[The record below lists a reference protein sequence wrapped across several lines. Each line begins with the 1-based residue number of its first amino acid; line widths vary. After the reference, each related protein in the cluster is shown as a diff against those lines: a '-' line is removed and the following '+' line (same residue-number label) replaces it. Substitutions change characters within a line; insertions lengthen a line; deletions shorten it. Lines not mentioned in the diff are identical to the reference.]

1 MKKGQPL
8 LKRPNA
14 KRWQGHSLSLSTPEG
29 SPDPSLWTGSVQEYT
44 SKMSDTAEELLKR
57 PLYGKKTSPVGLA
70 SLTMYSVFN
79 LPQELLLT
87 LQLKDPTVLPPPLN
101 NILHFSESASGTDPE
116 TLSGETKPSTT
127 CQLCGTSF
135 PNVQQQRLHVK
146 TDWHNYNLKQKIRG
160 AQSVSENDFE
170 KLVDDLDESISGSGS
185 ESSQSEAD
193 GEGAKESTLSALLK
207 KQANLGRPRTQ
218 EESMS
223 KKQNRGPDRPPL
235 VWFST
240 PLIPNNTSL
249 GIYRAVFTNSEL
261 EQPDLVDVVRK
272 KQLRPVPGKPLP
284 AHYPNGAPP
293 PSTMTSPQIFLCMI
307 GGGHFAGMIVSLA
320 PRLGKQT
327 IGIEQRQAAVIA
339 HKTFHRYTTRRKQG
353 GAQSAN
359 DSAKGAAHSAGSS
372 LRRYNEVA
380 LEQEI
385 RALLAEWRDLIAASQ
400 LIFVRATGSSNRR
413 ILFGPYQDQVLRQN
427 DPRNRTFPFSTRRAT
442 QAELMRAFVE
452 VTRVKVSYVDEVALA
467 EAAATAAQ
475 SEVDRAVSQA
485 NAPILEAKAKPS
497 KEEEVARLHTTQLQ
511 ALVRRSKVPALLSY
525 LVTNSLSPDFLFDP
539 PTTQANHHA
548 PTPLHLA
555 SSINSPAVVLAL
567 LTKAGVDPSVVN
579 KDGKTAFDLAGERGT
594 RDAFRVARSELGEG
608 KWNWNSAHIPAP
620 LSKAEADKREEWERA
635 EACKAELERR
645 KAEEDRLRNEVRVVD
660 NGLKKAGR
668 GLVAVEK
675 TAEERREED
684 GRGMT
689 PQMRMMVE
697 RERRA
702 RAAEARLGRR

>member
-1 MKKGQPL
+1 M
-8 LKRPNA
+8 
-14 KRWQGHSLSLSTPEG
+14 
-29 SPDPSLWTGSVQEYT
+29 
-44 SKMSDTAEELLKR
+44 
-57 PLYGKKTSPVGLA
+57 
-70 SLTMYSVFN
+70 
-79 LPQELLLT
+79 T
-87 LQLKDPTVLPPPLN
+87 LHLKDPTVLPAPIDQTPQL
-101 NILHFSESASGTDPE
+101 SSDDSGTDGE
-116 TLSGETKPSTT
+116 RSSGDTKLSAT

-135 PNVQQQRLHVK
+135 TDVQEQRLHVK
-146 TDWHNYNLKQKIRG
+146 TDWHSYNLKQKIRG
-160 AQSVSENDFE
+160 AQPVSENEFE

-185 ESSQSEAD
+185 ESSESEAD

-207 KQANLGRPRTQ
+207 KQAKLAHPSTQQELVPR
-218 EESMS
+218 
-223 KKQNRGPDRPPL
+223 KRKRVFDKPPL
-235 VWFST
+235 IWFTT
-240 PLIPNNTSL
+240 PILRTNISL
-249 GIYRAVFTNSEL
+249 GIYRALFTNSEQ

-272 KQLRPVPGKPLP
+272 KQLRPVPAKPLP
-284 AHYPNGAPP
+284 ADDSNGVPL

-307 GGGHFAGMIVSLA
+307 GGGHFAGMIISLA
-320 PRLGKQT
+320 PRLGQQPAGT
-327 IGIEQRQAAVIA
+327 EQRQAVVIA

-385 RALLAEWRDLIAASQ
+385 RALLAEWKDRINASQ

-413 ILFGPYQDQVLRQN
+413 ILFGPYQNQVLRQN

-452 VTRVKVSYVDEVALA
+452 ITRVKVSEVDEAALA
-467 EAAATAAQ
+467 EAAAAAAQ
-475 SEVDRAVSQA
+475 SEADRAASQA
-485 NAPILEAKAKPS
+485 NTPILQTKAKPS
-497 KEEEVARLHTTQLQ
+497 KEDEAANLHTTQLQ
-511 ALVRRSKVPALLSY
+511 ALIRRSKVPALLSY
-525 LVTNSLSPDFLFDP
+525 LVTNSLAPNFLFYP
-539 PTTQANHHA
+539 PSTQANRHA

-567 LTKAGVDPSVVN
+567 LTKAGVDPSVAN
-579 KDGKTAFDLAGERGT
+579 MDGKTAFDLAGERGT

-608 KWNWNSAHIPAP
+608 KWDWNAAHIPAS
-620 LSKAEADKREEWERA
+620 LSKAEADKRREGERA
-635 EACKAELERR
+635 EAGKIELERR
-645 KAEEDRLRNEVRVVD
+645 KAEEDRLRSEVRLVD
-660 NGLKKAGR
+660 KVLKKAGR
-668 GLVAVEK
+668 GLGAVEK

-702 RAAEARLGRR
+702 RAAEARLGRH

>member
-1 MKKGQPL
+1 M
-8 LKRPNA
+8 
-14 KRWQGHSLSLSTPEG
+14 
-29 SPDPSLWTGSVQEYT
+29 
-44 SKMSDTAEELLKR
+44 
-57 PLYGKKTSPVGLA
+57 
-70 SLTMYSVFN
+70 
-79 LPQELLLT
+79 
-87 LQLKDPTVLPPPLN
+87 
-101 NILHFSESASGTDPE
+101 
-116 TLSGETKPSTT
+116 
-127 CQLCGTSF
+127 
-135 PNVQQQRLHVK
+135 QQQRLHVK

-160 AQSVSENDFE
+160 AEFVSENDFE

-193 GEGAKESTLSALLK
+193 GEGAKESILSALLK
-207 KQANLGRPRTQ
+207 KQANLGNPSTQ
-218 EESMS
+218 EESIFR
-223 KKQNRGPDRPPL
+223 KRKRGPDKPPL

-240 PLIPNNTSL
+240 PLLRTNTSL
-249 GIYRAVFTNSEL
+249 GIYRALFTNSEQ

-272 KQLRPVPGKPLP
+272 KQLQPVPTKPLP
-284 AHYPNGAPP
+284 THDSNGAPLP
-293 PSTMTSPQIFLCMI
+293 ATVTTPQIFLCMI

-320 PRLGKQT
+320 PKLGKQST
-327 IGIEQRQAAVIA
+327 GTEQRQAAVIA

-385 RALLAEWRDLIAASQ
+385 RALLAEWKDLIGASQ
-400 LIFVRATGSSNRR
+400 LIFIRATGSSNRR
-413 ILFGPYQDQVLRQN
+413 ILFGPYQNQVLRQN

-467 EAAATAAQ
+467 EAAAAAAR
-475 SEVDRAVSQA
+475 SEADGAVSQA
-485 NAPILEAKAKPS
+485 NDPIIEAKAKPS
-497 KEEEVARLHTTQLQ
+497 KEEEVAKLHTTQLQ

-525 LVTNSLSPDFLFDP
+525 FVTNSLSPNFRFDP
-539 PTTQANHHA
+539 PTTHTNHHT

-567 LTKAGVDPSVVN
+567 LTKAGVDPLVVN

-594 RDAFRVARSELGEG
+594 RDAFRVARSELGES
-608 KWNWNSAHIPAP
+608 KWDWNAAHIPAP
-620 LSKAEADKREEWERA
+620 LSKAEANKREERERA
-635 EACKAELERR
+635 EAGKAELERR

-660 NGLKKAGR
+660 NGPKKPGR
-668 GLVAVEK
+668 GLGAVEK